1 MQIVLKKQ
9 LYAPV
14 EAKTEVGEIQYL
26 LDGNVVKRQT
36 LIVKNAIERRNY
48 KWCAR
53 KKVENFLL

>member
-1 MQIVLKKQ
+1 MHR
-9 LYAPV
+9 V

-53 KKVENFLL
+53 KTVENFLL